1 MSDQANGPGIEK
13 GEKLPDLPDPEL
25 HPVCRIPENKEIKIW
40 RYMDLA
46 QLSRTLQTSEL
57 FFSRADRL
65 GDPYEASYP
74 LGNQLL
80 NAALLKQHA
89 TDRENSPY
97 KDLTPE
103 SLQHILSFSAKRL
116 PQLFSDH
123 IVNCWHMNERE
134 SAGMWTIHGQSNEA
148 VAIQST
154 YSRLRKQLHPA
165 ILMSEVKYVDYET
178 AVIPVDNIYWP
189 LVHKRIFFEFERELR
204 AFGTATPGL
213 EKRSVA
219 MTRYEGGIGFK
230 IALPELVETIYVSPT
245 APGWFYETVAAVTK
259 QFNVGVPV
267 AQSAMNRIPP
277 F

>member
-1 MSDQANGPGIEK
+1 MSEKANSAEVK
-13 GEKLPDLPDPEL
+13 TEEKLPDLPDPEL
-25 HPVCRIPENKEIKIW
+25 HPVCRIPENKQIKIW

-46 QLSRTLQTSEL
+46 QLARMLQTAEL

-80 NAALLKQHA
+80 NAALLNQYMI
-89 TDRENSPY
+89 DRENSPY
-97 KDLTPE
+97 KDLPEE
-103 SLQHILSFSAKRL
+103 SLRHVLSFSGKRL
-116 PQLFSDH
+116 PQIFSEQ

-154 YSRLRKQLHPA
+154 YPRLRKQLHPA
-165 ILMSEVKYVDYET
+165 ILISEVKYVDYET
-178 AVIPVDNIYWP
+178 AVIPVDNTYWP

-204 AFGTATPGL
+204 AFGSATPGL
-213 EKRSVA
+213 EKRKVA
-219 MTRYEGGIGFK
+219 MTRYEGGIGIK
-230 IALPELVETIYVSPT
+230 IALPDLIETIYVSPT
-245 APGWFYETVAAVTK
+245 APGWLYETVAAITK
-259 QFNVGVPV
+259 QFNVGVTV